1 MVKTKPVQH
10 KPVKCV
16 YINHFGKHS
25 SGAVIQF
32 EAGTRPSNKRSTRKV
47 VKGLGSPSRVSPEI
61 GVNEQDSSRQDESMP
76 GKKNNK
82 ALQIKIGKKIKQT
95 TRESFTKQKDI
106 RISPKRKTQR
116 HDGAKRF
123 KTSMSTKENIDMTP
137 NNITIGQRRMTTQ
150 KNQDNGTKQN
160 GEGRSDSD
168 GHSEMDRGVFTFSF
182 PGAVTPVNKSA
193 VKQGVLKV
201 ITKMV
206 EENEMLR
213 RKFMTNSQQSQT
225 VTSQKLPD
233 AQK

>member
-16 YINHFGKHS
+16 YVNHFGKHS

-32 EAGTRPSNKRSTRKV
+32 EAGTRPKKSTRKV
-47 VKGLGSPSRVSPEI
+47 DKGLGSPSRVSTEI
-61 GVNEQDSSRQDESMP
+61 GVNEQDCSRQDESMP

-82 ALQIKIGKKIKQT
+82 LSQIKIGKKIKQ

-106 RISPKRKTQR
+106 RISPKRKTARKSQDAAPK

-123 KTSMSTKENIDMTP
+123 KTSISTQKNIDVTP
-137 NNITIGQRRMTTQ
+137 NNITIGQRRMTTH
-150 KNQDNGTKQN
+150 KKQDNGRKQN

-168 GHSEMDRGVFTFSF
+168 DHSEMDRGVFTFSL
-182 PGAVTPVNKSA
+182 PGAVTPVNMSA

-201 ITKMV
+201 ISKMV
-206 EENEMLR
+206 KENEMLR
-213 RKFMTNSQQSQT
+213 RRFMTNSQQSQT
-225 VTSQKLPD
+225 G
-233 AQK
+233 